1 MTTDNDTDYKI
12 LRLSTGEDIIGNCIF
27 NDEEEY
33 VLIDNPMKVM
43 LQRVPEMKQTVMI
56 MMPWLPLELIQDDF
70 ATINYTDIIT
80 TVNPKESFVEYY
92 VNTVDKYQ
100 KILEKESDD
109 NVEKYS
115 LDDFEDLDD
124 EEEEFDSMMDDLLEE
139 AQEAKKNQ
147 LLH

>member
-124 EEEEFDSMMDDLLEE
+124 EEEFDSMMDDLLEE